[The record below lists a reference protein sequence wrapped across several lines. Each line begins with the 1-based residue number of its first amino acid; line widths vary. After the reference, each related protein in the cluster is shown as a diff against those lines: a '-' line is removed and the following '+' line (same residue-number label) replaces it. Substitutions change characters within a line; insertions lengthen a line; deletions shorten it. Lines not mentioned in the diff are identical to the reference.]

1 MAERG
6 ADLHLLTD
14 AQDDAKELR
23 AELAKARQRFGSIHM
38 HYIQNMLVSGLRAM
52 QA

>member
-14 AQDDAKELR
+14 AQDDVKELR
-23 AELAKARQRFGSIHM
+23 AELTKARQRFGSIHI
-38 HYIQNMLVSGLRAM
+38 HYTQTMLVL
-52 QA
+52 